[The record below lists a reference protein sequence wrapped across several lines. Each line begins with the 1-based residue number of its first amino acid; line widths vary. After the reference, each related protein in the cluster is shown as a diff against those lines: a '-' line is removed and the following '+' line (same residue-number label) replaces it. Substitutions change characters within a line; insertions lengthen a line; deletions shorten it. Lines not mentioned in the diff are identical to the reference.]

1 MTHPDTSAL
10 AASAE
15 EYVRLVLAVGTHDA
29 DYVDAYYGP
38 PEWKTEATTAPL
50 SLESIEERARKCL
63 AALEAYSDPAADD
76 IGKLRH
82 RYLIG
87 QTRAL
92 IARVQMLHG
101 RRFSFDEES
110 GALYD
115 AVAPTFSEDH
125 YECLLKDVG
134 ALLPGAGDI
143 PERFE
148 AYKVKFIIPR
158 DWLDRVF
165 SAAIAEG
172 RSRSAARIPLPA
184 DEQFTV
190 EYVTGKPWSGYNW
203 YKGNSRSLIQMNVD
217 FPVSIDRAVDLACHE
232 GYPGH
237 HVYNSLLEQNLVRAR
252 GWVEFSVYALFS
264 PQSLIAEGTANSGID
279 MAFPDRDRLVFE
291 RDVLFPLAGL
301 DPGSVEHYYRVHAL
315 VQRMGYAG
323 NEAARRYLNGVI
335 SRQDAAR
342 WLVRY
347 ALMSPDRAMQRT
359 QFFDAYRSYVINYN
373 LGQDMVRRYIE
384 SHGGTPDQPAKRW
397 ALFIHLISTPQVP
410 SLLALETS
418 PPVP

>member
-1 MTHPDTSAL
+1 MHTPQDTSPL
-10 AASAE
+10 AAPAE
-15 EYVRLVLAVGTHDA
+15 DYVRLVLAVGTHDA

-38 PEWKTEATTAPL
+38 PAWKAETTAAPP
-50 SLESIEERARKCL
+50 SLETIEERAGKVL
-63 AALEAYSDPAADD
+63 ASLEAYRDPAAEE
-76 IGKLRH
+76 IEKLRL
-82 RYLIG
+82 RYLLC

-92 IARVQMLHG
+92 MARVEMLHG
-101 RRFSFDEES
+101 RKFSFDEES
-110 GALYD
+110 RALYD
-115 AVAPTFSEDH
+115 AVAPAHTEEVFEG
-125 YECLLKDVG
+125 LLEEVG

-148 AYKVKFIIPR
+148 AHKKDFIIPR
-158 DWLDRVF
+158 ERLDRVF
-165 SAAIAEG
+165 AAAIAEG
-172 RSRSAARIPLPA
+172 RARSAAHITLPA
-184 DEQFTV
+184 GEEFSV

-203 YKGNSRSLIQMNVD
+203 YKGGSRSLIQMNVD
-217 FPVSIDRAVDLACHE
+217 FPISIDRAVDLACHE

-264 PQSLIAEGTANSGID
+264 PQSLIAEGTANFGIH
-279 MAFPDRDRLVFE
+279 MAFPEHERLVFE
-291 RDVLFPLAGL
+291 REVLFSLAGL
-301 DPGSVEHYYRVHAL
+301 DRDRVEQYYRVHAL
-315 VQRMGYAG
+315 VQRLAYAG

-373 LGQDMVRRYIE
+373 LGQDMVRRYVE
-384 SHGGTPDQPAKRW
+384 AQGGTSDRPSQRW
-397 ALFIHLISTPQVP
+397 ALFTHLISTPQVP
-410 SLLALETS
+410 SLLRFFGRGG
-418 PPVP
+418 

>member
-1 MTHPDTSAL
+1 MHTPRDTSLL

-15 EYVRLVLAVGTHDA
+15 EYVRLVLAVGMHDA

-38 PEWKTEATTAPL
+38 PEWKTETTTASL
-50 SLESIEERARKCL
+50 SLETIEERAGRL
-63 AALEAYSDPAADD
+63 FAALEAYGNTAADE
-76 IGKLRH
+76 IGTLRH

-92 IARVQMLHG
+92 MARVQMLCG
-101 RRFSFDEES
+101 KKFSFDEES
-110 GALYD
+110 RALYD
-115 AVAPTFSEDH
+115 AVAPTHSED
-125 YECLLKDVG
+125 YFEGLLGDVG
-134 ALLPGAGDI
+134 ALLPGGGDI
-143 PERFE
+143 PERCE

-158 DWLDRVF
+158 DRLDRVF

-172 RSRSAARIPLPA
+172 RSRSAAHIPLPR

-203 YKGNSRSLIQMNVD
+203 YKGSGRSLIQMNVD
-217 FPVSIDRAVDLACHE
+217 FPISIDRAIDLACHE

-237 HVYNSLLEQNLVRAR
+237 HVYNSLLEQNLVRSR

-264 PQSLIAEGTANSGID
+264 PQSLIAEGTANFGID
-279 MAFPDRDRLVFE
+279 MAFPEEDRVVFE

-301 DPGSVEHYYRVHAL
+301 DPGSVEQYYRVHGL
-315 VQRMGYAG
+315 VQRLAYAG
-323 NEAARRYLNGVI
+323 NEAARRYLNGAI
-335 SRQDAAR
+335 PRQDAAR

-347 ALMSPDRAMQRT
+347 ALMSPDRAVQRT

-373 LGQDMVRRYIE
+373 LGQDMVKRYIE
-384 SHGGTPDQPAKRW
+384 AQGGTPDQPAQRW
-397 ALFIHLISTPQVP
+397 ALFTHLISTPQVP
-410 SLLALETS
+410 SLLT
-418 PPVP
+418 

>member
-1 MTHPDTSAL
+1 MHTPQDTSPL

-38 PEWKTEATTAPL
+38 PSWKSETAAAPP
-50 SLESIEERARKCL
+50 SLEAIEDRSRMLL
-63 AALEAYSDPAADD
+63 ASLEAYGDPAMEE
-76 IGKLRH
+76 IGMLRL
-82 RYLIG
+82 RYLLC

-92 IARVQMLHG
+92 TARVQMLRG
-101 RRFSFDEES
+101 RKLSFDEES
-110 GALYD
+110 RALYD
-115 AVAPTFSEDH
+115 AVAPTHTEEVFER
-125 YECLLKDVG
+125 LLEDVG

-148 AYKVKFIIPR
+148 AHKLDFLIPR
-158 DWLDRVF
+158 DRLDRVF

-172 RSRSAARIPLPA
+172 RARSAAHIALPA
-184 DEQFTV
+184 GEEFSL

-217 FPVSIDRAVDLACHE
+217 FPISIDRAVDLACHE

-237 HVYNSLLEQNLVRAR
+237 HVYNSLLEQNLVRGR

-264 PQSLIAEGTANSGID
+264 PQSLIAEGTANFGID
-279 MAFPDRDRLVFE
+279 MAFPGDERLVFE
-291 RDVLFPLAGL
+291 REVLFPLAGL
-301 DPGSVEHYYRVHAL
+301 DRDRVGQYYRVHAL
-315 VQRMGYAG
+315 VQRLAYAG
-323 NEAARRYLNGVI
+323 NEAARRYLDGLI

-373 LGQDMVRRYIE
+373 LGQDMVKRHVE
-384 SHGGTPDQPAKRW
+384 SQGGTPDRPSRRW
-397 ALFIHLISTPQVP
+397 ALFTHLISTPRVP
-410 SLLALETS
+410 SVL
-418 PPVP
+418 V